1 MAYAGG
7 TYSKEEYGNTAWFK
21 FFENVNNTLINYRQ
35 NGGLNTSEALN
46 YISKLAKQTIIFRG
60 TGDYGY
66 YITFFL
72 RLGSFGYSAGMTN
85 PVWIG
90 SGSNAWGSTPVKNM
104 LLGYSKDGT
113 GTLGIY
119 IKIS

>member
-1 MAYAGG
+1 MSYAGG
-7 TYSKEEYGNTAWFK
+7 TYSKEDYGNTEWFK
-21 FFENVNNTLINYRQ
+21 FFENVNNTLLHYR
-35 NGGLNTSEALN
+35 GLFNTLEGIN

-60 TGDYGY
+60 TGENGY
-66 YITFFL
+66 YITFLL
-72 RLGSFGYSAGMTN
+72 RLGSFGYSAGMMN

-119 IKIS
+119 VKIS